1 MARRPAEFKARSGG
15 VNSSTA
21 PNDKERAALVAAKK
35 KGGGSLYAL
44 IGPDGHLNKLKAL
57 EYLSVYDCEIDNLSG
72 VGKLEASALKELVV
86 GCNPI
91 SKIPSD
97 LALLEGLTAFSADD
111 CLLTY
116 PSIPQPICNLNNL
129 KELRLS
135 GNSISGLL
143 LDDLKSLSSLTLLNL
158 DSNVIVALPDELP
171 PMPNLSILSLRNNKI
186 DKLPH
191 TSEFKN
197 LPSLSC
203 LSISS
208 NKLIAL
214 DVHGLFET
222 CPSLTKLFANKNCI
236 TSRFSSSPDSQNG
249 HILTNLGSLLNER
262 GDDEQ
267 EVIVNISNNPLTAS
281 AIPSVPS
288 DLVSYFGKVDP
299 VREVLCR
306 EEDKGSRCV
315 LVACGIIKRKSESK
329 KRKSLGGEKEN
340 LMEVEATN

>member
-1 MARRPAEFKARSGG
+1 
-15 VNSSTA
+15 
-21 PNDKERAALVAAKK
+21 
-35 KGGGSLYAL
+35 
-44 IGPDGHLNKLKAL
+44 
-57 EYLSVYDCEIDNLSG
+57 
-72 VGKLEASALKELVV
+72 
-86 GCNPI
+86 
-91 SKIPSD
+91 
-97 LALLEGLTAFSADD
+97 
-111 CLLTY
+111 
-116 PSIPQPICNLNNL
+116 
-129 KELRLS
+129 
-135 GNSISGLL
+135 
-143 LDDLKSLSSLTLLNL
+143 
-158 DSNVIVALPDELP
+158 
-171 PMPNLSILSLRNNKI
+171 
-186 DKLPH
+186 
-191 TSEFKN
+191 
-197 LPSLSC
+197 
-203 LSISS
+203 
-208 NKLIAL
+208 L